1 MAAICHV
8 ADTLGEG
15 IGNHALARSILRKQ
29 FKRNVGVR
37 EILAAGGHGIA
48 HLKLVQPMRIVIA
61 RAADEQGAGI
71 GLRRKGILEIA
82 LHLVDISGRL
92 GDVERGHAAYGN
104 LNGLNLDAVVGRE
117 LIVQHS
123 EERVDGIVEDGVIAL
138 LGVGLRMA
146 YQAVGLGYLD
156 AAVVV

>member
-1 MAAICHV
+1 MAAVRHV
-8 ADTLGEG
+8 AHTLGEG
-15 IGNHALARSILRKQ
+15 IGNDALADTVWRKQ

-37 EILAAGGHGIA
+37 EILAADAHGVA
-48 HLKLVQPMRIVIA
+48 HLKLVQAVGVVVA
-61 RAADEQGAGI
+61 RAADEQGAGV

-82 LHLVDISGRL
+82 LHLVDISGSL
-92 GDVERGHAAYGN
+92 GDVERGNAAYGN